1 MQCLQDAM
9 AVFAQYANN
18 VTQPISKT
26 YGTAAQQLSIG
37 CGRSFV
43 NVTAAPLKAGAP
55 AAATA
60 SLTPSLTLL
69 LMFMFYFFQ

>member
-1 MQCLQDAM
+1 M
-9 AVFAQYANN
+9 AVFAQYGNN

-43 NVTAAPLKAGAP
+43 NVTAAPMK
-55 AAATA
+55 AAAPTTSA
-60 SLTPSLTLL
+60 SLTPTLTLL
-69 LMFMFYFFQ
+69 LMFILYFFQ